1 MVNMKLLTAAV
12 AFASLG
18 LAGPV
23 IADDTTPKTTI
34 HEESPRAGTS
44 SSLGTDA
51 DSMDHDKKS
60 MDQKDHDDAIAS
72 GRKDF
77 PTEAG
82 KEIHG
87 TDEAVHQSAY
97 KKTYPEEPEVSE
109 LEE

>member
-23 IADDTTPKTTI
+23 LAGDTTPETTI

-44 SSLGTDA
+44 SSLGGDTDA
-51 DSMDHDKKS
+51 MHHDEKKNG
-60 MDQKDHDDAIAS
+60 DDAMES
-72 GRKDF
+72 GQGSD
-77 PTEAG
+77 A
-82 KEIHG
+82 
-87 TDEAVHQSAY
+87 AVHESAY

-109 LEE
+109 LDE